1 MGSEGGIF
9 DRRDELVNLLRQGPE
24 STKQSTKAEE
34 PVTPSPA
41 GVVQSRWQLTSI
53 RQAVPW
59 LQNYSLSGVWY
70 LLRRYGLKLRTA
82 SVQQYSPDP
91 EYRSKVEQMLTCLRQ
106 TAQAPART
114 VFLFMDQMGYYRWP
128 EPGEVWS
135 EGAPAQA
142 PQTDRQNSK
151 QEQWRLIGVLN
162 ALTGQVN
169 YLDGY
174 IVGRAKVIAMYEQ
187 IATTYAWADRIF
199 VAQDNWSIHKHE
211 DVTTALAKLPT
222 IQPVWLPTYS
232 PWLNPIEKLWR
243 WLRHDILTAHR
254 LASDWPLLRKH
265 VNGFLTS
272 LPQVPNHFCA
282 TLVYLAPVSSHPPFV
297 HLDYRF

>member
-1 MGSEGGIF
+1 MENAEGIF
-9 DRRDELVNLLRQGPE
+9 ERREELVSLLRQGPE
-24 STKQSTKAEE
+24 SPKPEAKVEEST
-34 PVTPSPA
+34 PA
-41 GVVQSRWQLTSI
+41 GQVAVEQSRWQLSSI

-59 LQNYSLSGVWY
+59 LASYSLSGIWY
-70 LLRRYGLKLRTA
+70 MLRRYGLKVRTA

-91 EYRSKVEQMLTCLRQ
+91 EYTSKAEQLLTYLRQ
-106 TAQAPART
+106 TAQNPERT

-128 EPGEVWS
+128 EPGEVWG
-135 EGAPAQA
+135 EAAPAQA

-187 IATTYAWADRIF
+187 IVTTYAGAERIF

-211 DVTTALAKLPT
+211 DVSAALTTLPT
-222 IQPVWLPTYS
+222 ITPVWLPTYS

-254 LASDWPLLRKH
+254 LAADWPLLRKR
-265 VNGFLTS
+265 VNGFLD
-272 LPQVPNHFCA
+272 QFA
-282 TLVYLAPVSSHPPFV
+282 TGSQALLRYIGLLGSAKLATAIRTP
-297 HLDYRF
+297 